1 VAAPRAE
8 EQHLRVDGESFLAS
22 QFRMFYREVA
32 RYKTQISRRELG
44 DLVESPEAAANGD
57 GGRLASAAIGK
68 TLLSV
73 LERQALTVR
82 RQAGDYALKVYSEAQ
97 YVMAAL
103 ADETFLHMDWAGRNA
118 WQANLLE
125 ARLFQS
131 HRAGEEIFERL
142 EILLRNRNPV
152 YRGLAEVYLLA
163 LGLGFQGRFRGR
175 EDGEVRLSTYR
186 RRLFEFLYDRDP
198 ELGAASV
205 HLFPQAY
212 ANTLDPG
219 DSRQLPYLRPWIFAF
234 AALFAG
240 WALVSIPLWN
250 HLVNEIEPI
259 LSRILR

>member
-1 VAAPRAE
+1 MTPE
-8 EQHLRVDGESFLAS
+8 EHARTRIEGESFLAS
-22 QFRMFYREVA
+22 QFRVFYREVA
-32 RYKTQISRRELG
+32 RYKAQVIRGELVAPQAVQGEEGTG
-44 DLVESPEAAANGD
+44 DAL
-57 GGRLASAAIGK
+57 RMASAAIGK
-68 TLLSV
+68 KLQST
-73 LERQALTVR
+73 LERQALAVR

-103 ADETFLHMDWAGRNA
+103 ADEVFLHLDWAGRDA

-125 ARLFQS
+125 SQLFHS

-175 EDGEVRLSTYR
+175 EDGPTRLAAFR
-186 RRLFEFLYDRDP
+186 RRLFEFLYDQDP
-198 ELGAASV
+198 QLESSGA

-219 DSRQLPYLRPWIFAF
+219 EARQLPYLRPWIFAF
-234 AALFAG
+234 LALFAI
-240 WALVSIPLWN
+240 WALLSIPIWEA
-250 HLVNEIEPI
+250 LVDELGPI
-259 LSRILR
+259 VDRILI

>member
-1 VAAPRAE
+1 M
-8 EQHLRVDGESFLAS
+8 DGESFLAA
-22 QFRMFYREVA
+22 QFRRFYREVA
-32 RYKTQISRRELG
+32 RYKTQVSRRELG
-44 DLVESPEAAANGD
+44 DLVPRPEDAENGD

-68 TLLSV
+68 SLLSV
-73 LERQALTVR
+73 LERQALAVR

-103 ADETFLHMDWAGRNA
+103 ADEIFLHMDWAGRDA

-125 ARLFQS
+125 SRLFQS

-198 ELGAASV
+198 ELGSPAV

-219 DSRQLPYLRPWIFAF
+219 ESRQLPYLRPWIFAF
-234 AALFAG
+234 VALFAL
-240 WALVSIPLWN
+240 WALISIPIWDG
-250 HLVNEIEPI
+250 LVDDLEPI
-259 LSRILR
+259 LGRILN